1 MERLETMIRRRKK
14 HIELK
19 ELNWFGRAFVLSVLF
34 TGGAIAGGLVT
45 AMFILAYRGLVG

>member
-1 MERLETMIRRRKK
+1 MSINKK

-34 TGGAIAGGLVT
+34 TGGFIAGSLIM
-45 AMFILAYRGLVG
+45 AISILAYRGWVL

>member
-1 MERLETMIRRRKK
+1 MRINKK

-34 TGGAIAGGLVT
+34 AGGVIAGSLVT
-45 AMFILAYRGLVG
+45 AMFILLYRGLIA

>member
-1 MERLETMIRRRKK
+1 MRINKK

-34 TGGAIAGGLVT
+34 AGGVIAGSLVT
-45 AMFILAYRGLVG
+45 TMFILLYRGLIV

>member
-1 MERLETMIRRRKK
+1 MRINKK

-34 TGGAIAGGLVT
+34 VGGFIAGSLIMS
-45 AMFILAYRGLVG
+45 MFILAYRGWIG

>member
-1 MERLETMIRRRKK
+1 MKINKK

-34 TGGAIAGGLVT
+34 VGGVMAGALVT
-45 AMFILAYRGLVG
+45 TVFMLAYRGLIA

>member
-1 MERLETMIRRRKK
+1 MRIDKK

-34 TGGAIAGGLVT
+34 VGGVIAGGLVT
-45 AMFILAYRGLVG
+45 TMFMLAYRGFIA

>member
-1 MERLETMIRRRKK
+1 MKINKK

-34 TGGAIAGGLVT
+34 VGGVIAGALVT
-45 AMFILAYRGLVG
+45 TMFMLAYKGFIA